1 MIPKWFVVES
11 STPLWDVKIS
21 GQWDVKYALSVHK
34 YLEGSK
40 HPLFKTGS
48 RLSFWQQWANAHFQF
63 HFFVYRFS
71 FFLWCCCFFRLFEE
85 KFFIFYSF
93 NFLFLFFF
101 FCFWFA
107 VTDNHRG
114 VLKTRLLKNCNP
126 VSVKLKAAILLMKFH
141 IRGVFQP
148 ILLFFS
154 EQLLYNTC

>member
-93 NFLFLFFF
+93 NFLFL
-101 FCFWFA
+101 
-107 VTDNHRG
+107 
-114 VLKTRLLKNCNP
+114 LKNCNP

>member
-1 MIPKWFVVES
+1 MLNTPSVFTNILKGQNILYSKQDRDCPFGSNGPMHISSFIFLYTVFLFSFGVV
-11 STPLWDVKIS
+11 V
-21 GQWDVKYALSVHK
+21 
-34 YLEGSK
+34 
-40 HPLFKTGS
+40 
-48 RLSFWQQWANAHFQF
+48 
-63 HFFVYRFS
+63 FFVCLKKK
-71 FFLWCCCFFRLFEE
+71 FL
-85 KFFIFYSF
+85 FFIPLIFF
-93 NFLFLFFF
+93 FFFF